1 MFVPSRSVQITPTDL
16 AANKTVGEKESERLM
31 VGDWVA
37 QWDKAYNTWFYYNT
51 KTGAVS
57 LSILPF

>member
-1 MFVPSRSVQITPTDL
+1 MEGRTVSHSVREQREGG
-16 AANKTVGEKESERLM
+16 GEKESERLM

-57 LSILPF
+57 LSIFLF